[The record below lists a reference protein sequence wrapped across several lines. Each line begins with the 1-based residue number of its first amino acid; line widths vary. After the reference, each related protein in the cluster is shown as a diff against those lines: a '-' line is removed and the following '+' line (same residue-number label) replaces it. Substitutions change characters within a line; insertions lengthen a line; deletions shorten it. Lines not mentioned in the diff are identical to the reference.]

1 MSLKSFEKEINIL
14 KKNLNRDSLII
25 NREKVLGLTGTE
37 SSYTIIKA
45 FKDDLNKNKEV
56 INALLLLIKN
66 PEELNDLDIDI
77 NEIPLIKDGKLKGI
91 TSENIE
97 DKLLE
102 EYFDNNTEFI
112 GAYQS
117 TKRNL
122 NKIYANVLTR
132 EDGIKDEEFE
142 KRQIEYVKYTEQR
155 VRLDGLSKK
164 IMGKN
169 FELNNNM
176 SDADFERYRMEFTG
190 TVATVYTEKK
200 DSTVIDVKDGK
211 ATILKSNNKLVVD
224 EELITL
230 LEDNK
235 YINKIEIDSQT
246 DLKKLKEFLIEIS
259 ENEFAT
265 EESIYLKIRFLGRH
279 NATGLYYPGL
289 KVLAV
294 SVTDEYSF
302 AHEMAH
308 HMDFTG
314 GITNREEILSYIA
327 GFNDYQGQ
335 NNLEYYANPHE
346 IIARAG
352 EFSYA
357 LMQSDFVN
365 IYEAYKAKTEYNG
378 EIVTEDN
385 FRKLIINSSKSTRL
399 ANDLEYYIQYQSV
412 YFGFNDRTMEELSFF
427 YTSFQKLYKFDK
439 EIEVVKSSKQDK
451 VDVIEETRLKK
462 QGIKRVRRTGFKTYS
477 KEDFDSVF
485 SEYEKGNIDLFT
497 KQEFYIKALLSYD
510 NNYKFYV
517 MEKLLLDKDSE
528 TIISAYLKEVEYEVI
543 ELKNNLMEE
552 QNVELSE
559 EDIYQFI
566 LFGRNA
572 ILSDFTVNLSRN
584 RNMVKSFLIKDE
596 ELKTVLNFASAAN
609 ISNIKIML
617 EKIISVKQFKY
628 QDDLNKYIAIYKNTL
643 SPEDKI
649 KYAAAAS
656 LIEMENKRTVQGY
669 FLKELKKLGE
679 EDKQSVILNIIE
691 GLEDIP
697 NNFKKQSFIT
707 ENLEFIP
714 IEYYSKLSIVSPH
727 NIKEYMENNT
737 IEEIYKLYQDG
748 DISLIPLANNIM
760 ENYNSKERSNIF
772 RIYREL
778 VDKLNSFQPHKL
790 IYADNATYNQKDNK
804 ILTETKELEVEGI
817 YVEDNQVILVNSHY
831 YKTGKKT
838 ENDLSRLKIQAY
850 IKDNHVE
857 KPLLLED
864 EEEIK
869 RYFGYAS
876 YSSRVIPKYVYI
888 NPGENSGFAFN
899 EIEKLNQIENPIKLE
914 LENKEGK
921 KQDIRYKTDLGSFE
935 IKEDSEL
942 EVKYNKPN
950 LNISIISYLGSNFDA
965 AMVQNTETEEE
976 LLAIVF
982 NLIIKSERDV
992 SALFEKS
999 SFINE
1004 VDKKYG
1010 ATSSIKLSLMYLS
1023 ELIKENKFTDY
1034 IDFKAMMPHSISLS
1048 TNPDKVMHYL
1058 NELINS
1064 ISGLT
1069 NVIKTN
1075 VLEKMEDNLSANDTP
1090 RETID
1095 TLKANLSTDLEKV
1108 SIKIIMQ
1115 IYDVFSER
1123 INSAIDFKIHNMWK
1137 DDLGLDI
1144 NKDTKYSLNDILD
1157 KVKEANIE
1165 DKTMNYILENTKSVK
1180 KMTIKDF
1187 TNFYRQNFNTNL
1199 SVDIFNIGDKNI
1211 FDYSE
1216 LTAKTTRKATGALKA
1231 DDKKRIYETTTIK
1244 ETKELS
1250 NKLLA
1255 FNKLFNLK
1263 EWSEGDYIHNKFG
1276 FIKLLNSINE
1286 LLETPKKFKTEVKE
1300 TKKTT
1305 KKTTKKSTK
1314 KD

>member
-25 NREKVLGLTGTE
+25 NREKVLALTGTE

-45 FKDDLNKNKEV
+45 FKEDLNKNKEV
-56 INALLLLIKN
+56 ITALLLLIKN

-77 NEIPLIKDGKLKGI
+77 NDIPLIKDGKLRGI
-91 TSENIE
+91 TVDNIE
-97 DKLLE
+97 EKLLE
-102 EYFDNNTEFI
+102 EYFDNNLEFI

-117 TKRNL
+117 SKRNL

-132 EDGIKDEEFE
+132 EEDIEDEEFE
-142 KRQIEYVKYTEQR
+142 KRQVEYIKFTKQR
-155 VRLDGLSKK
+155 VRLNELSKK

-211 ATILKSNNKLVVD
+211 ATILKSNNKLEIDD
-224 EELITL
+224 ELLSL
-230 LEDNK
+230 LENNK

-259 ENEFAT
+259 ENEFST
-265 EESIYLKIRFLGRH
+265 NESIYLKIRFLGRH

-314 GITNREEILSYIA
+314 GIENREEILSFV
-327 GFNDYQGQ
+327 GSFNDYKGQ

-357 LMQSDFVN
+357 LMQSDFAD
-365 IYEAYKAKTEYNG
+365 IYEAYKNKTEYNG
-378 EIVTEDN
+378 ELVTDDN
-385 FRKLIINSSKSTRL
+385 FKELIIGSSKSTRL
-399 ANDLEYYIQYQSV
+399 ANDLEYYIQYQNV
-412 YFGFNDRTMEELSFF
+412 YFGFNDRTIEELSFF
-427 YTSFQKLYKFDK
+427 YTSFQKLYKFNK
-439 EIEVVKSSKQDK
+439 EIEVSKSEKQNT
-451 VDVIEETRLKK
+451 VEVIEETRAKK
-462 QGIKRVRRTGFKTYS
+462 RGIKRVRRTGFKTYFR
-477 KEDFDSVF
+477 EDFDSVL
-485 SEYEKGNIDLFT
+485 SEYDNGNIDLFT
-497 KQEFYIKALLSYD
+497 KKEFYIKALLSYD
-510 NNYKFYV
+510 NHFKFYV
-517 MEKLLLDKDSE
+517 MEKLLQDSDCDI
-528 TIISAYLKEVEYEVI
+528 IISEYKKEVEFEVI
-543 ELKNNLMEE
+543 DLKDSLLKEE
-552 QNVELSE
+552 NIELSE

-566 LFGRNA
+566 LFGRNT
-572 ILSDFTVNLSRN
+572 ILSDFNVNLARN
-584 RNMVKSFLIKDE
+584 KNMLKSFSIKDE
-596 ELKTVLNFASAAN
+596 ELKTVLNFASAAK
-609 ISNIKIML
+609 ITNIKSML
-617 EKIISVKQFKY
+617 EKILSVKQFKY
-628 QDDLNKYIAIYKNTL
+628 QDDLNKYITIFQDTL
-643 SPEDKI
+643 SEEDKI
-649 KYAAAAS
+649 KYSAS
-656 LIEMENKRTVQGY
+656 AFLIEMENKRVVQSY
-669 FLKELKKLGE
+669 FLKELKKLGNENKE
-679 EDKQSVILNIIE
+679 EVILNIIE
-691 GLEDIP
+691 GLEYIP

-707 ENLEFIP
+707 ENLSLIP
-714 IEYYSKLSIVSPH
+714 KEYYSKLSIVSPH

-737 IEEIYKLYQDG
+737 IEEIYKLYKDG

-760 ENYNSKERSNIF
+760 ENYNSKERSNLF
-772 RIYREL
+772 GIYREL
-778 VDKLNSFQPHKL
+778 VEKLNSFQPYKL
-790 IYADNATYNQKDNK
+790 IYADSATYNQKENK
-804 ILTETKELEVEGI
+804 IITETKELEIEGI
-817 YVEDNQVILVNSHY
+817 YIEDNQVIVLNGHH
-831 YKTGKKT
+831 YKTGKRT
-838 ENDLSRLKIQAY
+838 ENDLSRTKIQSY
-850 IKDNHVE
+850 IKNNRADT
-857 KPLLLED
+857 PLVIED
-864 EEEIK
+864 EDEIK

-888 NPGENSGFAFN
+888 NPETNSGFAFN

-914 LENKEGK
+914 LENKEGER
-921 KQDIRYKTDLGSFE
+921 QEIRYKTDLGSFE
-935 IKEDSEL
+935 IKEDNKL
-942 EVKYNKPN
+942 EVKYHKPD
-950 LNISIISYLGSNFDA
+950 LNISIVSYLGSNFDA
-965 AMVQNTETEEE
+965 SMVQNTETEEE

-1010 ATSSIKLSLMYLS
+1010 ATSSIKLSLMYIS

-1069 NVIKTN
+1069 SVIKTS
-1075 VLEKMEDNLSANDTP
+1075 VLEKMEDNLTTNNTP

-1095 TLKANLSTDLEKV
+1095 TLKENLSTDLEKV

-1123 INSAIDFKIHNMWK
+1123 INSAIDFKIHNIWK

-1157 KVKEANIE
+1157 KVKESNIE
-1165 DKTMNYILENTKSVK
+1165 DKTMDYILENTKSVK

-1199 SVDIFNIGDKNI
+1199 SVDIFNVGDKNI

-1216 LTAKTTRKATGALKA
+1216 LTVKTTRKATGALKA

-1244 ETKELS
+1244 DTKELS
-1250 NKLLA
+1250 SKLLE

-1263 EWSEGDYIHNKFG
+1263 EWSDGDYIHNKFG

-1286 LLETPKKFKTEVKE
+1286 LLETPKKFKAEVKVAKKSS
-1300 TKKTT
+1300 KKTT
-1305 KKTTKKSTK
+1305 KKPSK